1 MDLRTHGYS
10 EDVGHNEGYDHSY
23 AAHRVR
29 AGVDMPI
36 DPRMVDRNPFGPL
49 RDIDFHA
56 VVKDDWPPS
65 VFDVAQILLPG
76 S

>member
-10 EDVGHNEGYDHSY
+10 EYVGHNEGYDQSY

-29 AGVDMPI
+29 VGVDMPI
-36 DPRMVDRNPFGPL
+36 DARMVDRNPFGPL
-49 RDIDFHA
+49 RDISFHA
-56 VVKDDWPPS
+56 FVKDGWSPS